1 MGLVDYGS
9 SDSESEAPPPA
20 PKPSTVAKPPSNA
33 TTKKPFQRVVDR
45 ANPGKI
51 LVNLPTV
58 SKDTQPGDEPPAK
71 RARTGAGGG
80 RFSGFNSFL
89 PPPKNPNAK
98 ATGALGGSARPGVS
112 LKTGAA
118 PAFSRDSGDGGQVV
132 EGAGAGGSNGMVLPP
147 PTRQAEPSIPE
158 GQKPAEEVK
167 MVGKPMMFR
176 PLSVSRNNKKKTGA
190 AKSSTPKQP
199 AATTPTSTSSSKPAA
214 VSGSDVP
221 APAPPPAKKPSLFSM
236 HVEEPSSTA
245 DSRQTK
251 GAYEPLLH
259 TEATEPE
266 EYDYAASAADLQQ
279 ATQSNS
285 LNSIADDLNLSASA
299 RRELFGRSGGA
310 NGTAKNVIN
319 FNMDQEYRHNEAI
332 RAAGEQQIH
341 NPVRSIQAG
350 GKNSLR
356 SLVQNVQSQREALED
371 SFSKGKSNRKEAS
384 GRYGW

>member
-1 MGLVDYGS
+1 
-9 SDSESEAPPPA
+9 
-20 PKPSTVAKPPSNA
+20 
-33 TTKKPFQRVVDR
+33 
-45 ANPGKI
+45 
-51 LVNLPTV
+51 
-58 SKDTQPGDEPPAK
+58 
-71 RARTGAGGG
+71 
-80 RFSGFNSFL
+80 
-89 PPPKNPNAK
+89 
-98 ATGALGGSARPGVS
+98 
-112 LKTGAA
+112 
-118 PAFSRDSGDGGQVV
+118 
-132 EGAGAGGSNGMVLPP
+132 
-147 PTRQAEPSIPE
+147 
-158 GQKPAEEVK
+158 

-190 AKSSTPKQP
+190 PKSSTPRQP
-199 AATTPTSTSSSKPAA
+199 AATSPTTKTSSKPAA
-214 VSGSDVP
+214 AVSGSEAPAP

-236 HVEEPSSTA
+236 HVEEPA
-245 DSRQTK
+245 ESRQTK

-266 EYDYAASAADLQQ
+266 EVDYAASAADLQQ
-279 ATQSNS
+279 AAQSNS
-285 LNSIADDLNLSASA
+285 LDSIADDLNLSASA